1 MKEKKRKK
9 KGTREAQI
17 TQKTNPSSEGMSGPK
32 CHPQGPRLLG
42 FTATLLVSD
51 PPACELR
58 P

>member
-42 FTATLLVSD
+42 LQRRCWSQTHQLVS
-51 PPACELR
+51 
-58 P
+58 